1 MATQE
6 KEKKLEIINFVSKT
20 NDSGLINAIHD
31 FLQDFSEGGDFWD
44 ELSDKEKIRIEE
56 GLEDIREGRVT
67 PHEEVK
73 DKYGL

>member
-1 MATQE
+1 MAIQE

-20 NDSGLINAIHD
+20 NDSGLINAIHEL
-31 FLQDFSEGGDFWD
+31 LQDFARHGDFWD
-44 ELSDKEKIRIEE
+44 ELSDKEKTKIEE
-56 GLEDIREGRVT
+56 GLKDIREGRVT